1 MIMIATPP
9 LYSSKEEFANAA
21 THGLGILLSIT
32 ALVLMV
38 VYSVLKGDG
47 YHIVSTSIFGAS
59 LIVLYSMSTLYH
71 VMQKPRLKKVFR
83 TLDHSSIFLL
93 IAGTYTPFTLVNLHG
108 AWGWTLFG
116 LVWGFALFGIIIE
129 TFTGQ
134 RLKRI
139 SLGLYIGM
147 GWLILIA
154 VVPLIENVEPGGL
167 ALLLAGGLSYTL
179 GVAFYVWKSLFLNHA
194 IWHLFVLAGSIFH
207 FFAVF
212 FYVIP

>member
-1 MIMIATPP
+1 MIATPP

-83 TLDHSSIFLL
+83 ALDHSSIFLL

-108 AWGWTLFG
+108 PWGWTLFG

-129 TFTGQ
+129 TVTGQ
-134 RLKRI
+134 RFKKI

-167 ALLLAGGLSYTL
+167 GLLLAGGLSYTL

-212 FYVIP
+212 LYVIP

>member
-1 MIMIATPP
+1 MIATPP
-9 LYSSKEEFANAA
+9 LYTSKEELANAA

-83 TLDHSSIFLL
+83 ALDHSSIFLL

-108 AWGWTLFG
+108 PWGWTLFG

-129 TFTGQ
+129 TVTGQ
-134 RLKRI
+134 RFKKI

-167 ALLLAGGLSYTL
+167 GLLLAGGLSYTS